1 MGKEEELKAA
11 ETVYEKLFWFDEL
24 IGEEIKFYRIW
35 PRDAL
40 EIYNSASELAERLIW
55 QGNAQTYLESPH
67 FFKELEDVYINMYL
81 KEYMQNQQTFIETNR
96 KLIETIQAEN
106 KDLLERVFL
115 EEYNFE
121 LILGILN
128 FLETALQKIKKKL
141 ATHFAQEVIKLLEQP
156 TLLEELKK

>member
-1 MGKEEELKAA
+1 
-11 ETVYEKLFWFDEL
+11 
-24 IGEEIKFYRIW
+24 
-35 PRDAL
+35 
-40 EIYNSASELAERLIW
+40 
-55 QGNAQTYLESPH
+55 
-67 FFKELEDVYINMYL
+67 
-81 KEYMQNQQTFIETNR
+81 MQNQQTFIETNR